1 MLRRPP
7 RSTRTDTLF
16 PYTTLFRSR
25 LGSHEP
31 HRRADD
37 RWNDHR
43 TAAVDVRASR
53 RLSVD
58 AASPDQTVQTFR
70 RRKRM
75 HNSTRLMLI
84 AAPLALAACD
94 AGDQS
99 SNSSAAPTATQDMP
113 MNENMPMMRS
123 GEDRKHTSELQS
135 LMRHSY

>member
-1 MLRRPP
+1 MRRYPP
-7 RSTRTDTLF
+7 ICKSTDSLL
-16 PYTTLFRSR
+16 PYTTLC
-25 LGSHEP
+25 GS
-31 HRRADD
+31 RRADD

-99 SNSSAAPTATQDMP
+99 SNSSAAPTATQ
-113 MNENMPMMRS
+113 EIGRA
-123 GEDRKHTSELQS
+123 HV
-135 LMRHSY
+135 